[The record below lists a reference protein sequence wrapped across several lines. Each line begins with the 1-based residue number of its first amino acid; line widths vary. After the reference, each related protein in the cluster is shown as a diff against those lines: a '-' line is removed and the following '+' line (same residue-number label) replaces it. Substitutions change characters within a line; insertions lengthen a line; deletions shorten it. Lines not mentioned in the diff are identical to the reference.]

1 MYFIF
6 VFKQK
11 TAYEMRIS
19 DWSSD
24 VCSSDLERLHE
35 HAREFDEAR
44 IARRDELRRRARLE
58 PGAAIGDLAGDH
70 RAPHPK
76 RAHDLGLVE
85 HRLLS
90 GIGQRHRA
98 VPFGGRTFGRAL
110 VEQCEAEDGDLLVGR
125 SEEHTSELQS
135 LMRISYA
142 VFCLKKKKTAKHTH
156 KNQICTQK

>member
-98 VPFGGRTFGRAL
+98 VHLDRTSVREGKGGSVRVDRG
-110 VEQCEAEDGDLLVGR
+110 GSR
-125 SEEHTSELQS
+125 SNK
-135 LMRISYA
+135 
-142 VFCLKKKKTAKHTH
+142 KKKKT
-156 KNQICTQK
+156 

>member
-110 VEQCEAEDGDLLVGR
+110 VEQCEAEEDDAAAKDYHAEQRVNHEGNDEIER

-135 LMRISYA
+135 LMRKS
-142 VFCLKKKKTAKHTH
+142 
-156 KNQICTQK
+156 